1 LAELNVALVLT
12 LLAALLFDFIN
23 GYLASSSL
31 VATVVASG
39 AMNPRPALLLAS
51 LAVLLGPLALG
62 VSVAGTIGR
71 DLVNTAQLPLIAVL
85 AMVIGALAW
94 LLFTYWLGLPV
105 SPSHALIGGML
116 GVAIAAQ
123 GLQAVRMAGLTR
135 VVLGLFAAPII
146 GVVAGWLFME
156 GLLFALRGAA
166 PNVSKPLKRAQIGAS
181 FLLALSQGSNDAQK
195 TIGLI
200 TMTLVIAGKQSE
212 FRVPFWV
219 VLLSALVIALGVSLG
234 GTRTMRTIGSKFFRV
249 RPVHGFATQ
258 TVSAGVVLLSALFG
272 APVSTSQV
280 VSSALVGVG
289 SAERMSKVHWSV
301 AGNIALAWL
310 FTIPAAALVSAIVYF
325 ILQVSVS
332 MWSVW

>member
-1 LAELNVALVLT
+1 MAELNVALPLA

-51 LAVLLGPLALG
+51 LAVLAGPLALG

-71 DLVNTAQLPLIAVL
+71 DLVNTAQLPLAAVL
-85 AMVIGALAW
+85 AMVIGALSW
-94 LLFTYWLGLPV
+94 LLFTYWLGLPA

-123 GLQAVRMAGLTR
+123 GPQAVRLAGLTR
-135 VVLGLFAAPII
+135 VVMGLFAAPII
-146 GVVAGWLFME
+146 GVVVGWLFME
-156 GLLFALRGAA
+156 GLLIALRGAA
-166 PNVSKPLKRAQIGAS
+166 PHVNRQLKRAQVGAS
-181 FLLALSQGSNDAQK
+181 ILLALSQGSNDAQK

-200 TMTLVIAGKQSE
+200 TMTLVIAGEQSE

-219 VLLSALVIALGVSLG
+219 VLVSAVVIALGVALG

-258 TVSAGVVLLSALFG
+258 TVSAGVVLLSAIFG

-289 SAERMSKVHWSV
+289 SAERLSKVRWSV

-310 FTIPAAALVSAIVYF
+310 FTIPAAAVVSAAVYL
-325 ILQVSVS
+325 ILAVS
-332 MWSVW
+332 MSAWRPW